1 MSKYVVP
8 TTDSSFG
15 ESQFFFESLQVIS
28 WVVNMGLGWVFEWKR
43 MVTQG
48 KRTFF
53 SWMSCKV
60 L

>member
-48 KRTFF
+48 ERPF
-53 SWMSCKV
+53 SV
-60 L
+60 G